1 MFQAG
6 PEFVKKLTQ
15 IDLFGSCDFSSEESV
30 DKIIELISSCEKLES
45 FGYGGQFA
53 DRKID
58 VSCMNSITE
67 GFGAD
72 STLISVTDVA
82 T

>member
-1 MFQAG
+1 MFQSG
-6 PEFVKKLTQ
+6 SEFAKELTQ
-15 IDLFGSCDFSSEESV
+15 IDLFGTCDFSTEDSV
-30 DKIIELISSCEKLES
+30 DKIIQLISSCEKLES
-45 FGYGGQFA
+45 LGYGGQFA

-72 STLISVTDVA
+72 TTLISVTDVA